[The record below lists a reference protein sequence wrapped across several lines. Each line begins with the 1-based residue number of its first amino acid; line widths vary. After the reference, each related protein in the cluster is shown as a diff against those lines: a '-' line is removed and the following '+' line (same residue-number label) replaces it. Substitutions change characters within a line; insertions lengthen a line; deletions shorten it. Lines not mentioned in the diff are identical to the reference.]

1 MKKTMMVLALVA
13 LSTVVLFGAGVKEA
27 KEADSGVTTIR
38 WAYWGSGQRVQ
49 ISQQAIDIYQSRH
62 PNIRV
67 NPEVSGGAGD
77 HFVKVDTQLAGFN
90 GPDIIQVGGNIPDYA
105 DVLHDLFPHDGKE
118 INLSVIDPS
127 AIEAGTI
134 DGRLVGISTG
144 VNMPALVYNKSLVE
158 RIGAPLPKT
167 TMSYAEFKEYL
178 KVLKSKLPAGI
189 YPMQDIGVL
198 SSNSTPFGYWS
209 RYNGTPLYDAA
220 TRSTAVRPADGQR
233 YLELFADYRREGLVP
248 PADIAAGYAENNAD
262 SSMVIAG
269 KAVIGFLWTNQLSG
283 YQAATADELAFIEL
297 PGAAEKNA
305 LWQPPSQFYA
315 VNKDSKHLAETVKF
329 IDFLVND
336 PEAAYVLGSD
346 RGTPASATARAAGS
360 ASPADQKVIDY
371 MNVAGP
377 HSSAETDHVPNDT
390 EFNSTLYL
398 IYQRSA
404 FGQITPAQG
413 GQQIYELLLRMIDK

>member
-1 MKKTMMVLALVA
+1 MKKTMMVLALVTLSA
-13 LSTVVLFGAGVKEA
+13 LVLFGAGVKEA
-27 KEADSGVTTIR
+27 KEADGGVTTIR

-49 ISQQAIDIYQSRH
+49 ISQEAIDIYQSRH
-62 PNIRV
+62 PNIRI

-77 HFVKVDTQLAGFN
+77 HFVKVDTQLAGGN

-105 DVLHDLFPHDGKE
+105 DVLHDFFPHAGKE

-127 AIEAGTI
+127 AIESGTI
-134 DGRLVGISTG
+134 AGRLVGISTG

-167 TMSYAEFKEYL
+167 VMSYTEFKEYL
-178 KVLKSKLPAGI
+178 RVLKGKLPAGI

-248 PADIAAGYAENNAD
+248 PAEIAAGYAENNAD

-269 KAVIGFLWTNQLSG
+269 KAVIGFLWTNMLGG
-283 YQAATADELAFIEL
+283 YQAATTDELAFIEL

-315 VNKDSKHLAETVKF
+315 VNKDSKNLAETVKF

-346 RGTPASATARAAGS
+346 RGTSASATARAAGS
-360 ASPADQKVIDY
+360 ASKADQKVIDY

-398 IYQRSA
+398 IYQGSA
-404 FGQITPAQG
+404 FGKITPAQG
-413 GQQIYELLLRMIDK
+413 GQQIYELLLRMIGK